1 MKNINGGMK
10 IMDTL
15 HTNLFASPT
24 PRSLGIGFHNVGSE
38 GVLRA
43 SNEAMVKK
51 VQHYY
56 GERCGHLPLNARNIR
71 ALVDFPSEDIRAQ
84 MAYLSALFCK
94 DVIPITFDELKQE
107 EERAADLVPLVVPY
121 INVPELET
129 HLH

>member
-1 MKNINGGMK
+1 MKNINGDMK

-56 GERCGHLPLNARNIR
+56 GERCGHLPLNSRNIR
-71 ALVDFPSEDIRAQ
+71 ALVDYPSEDIRAQ
-84 MAYLSALFCK
+84 MAYLSALFGK
-94 DVIPITFDELKQE
+94 DIIPLTFDELKVG
-107 EERAADLVPLVVPY
+107 ADSSCPP
-121 INVPELET
+121 PQ
-129 HLH
+129 